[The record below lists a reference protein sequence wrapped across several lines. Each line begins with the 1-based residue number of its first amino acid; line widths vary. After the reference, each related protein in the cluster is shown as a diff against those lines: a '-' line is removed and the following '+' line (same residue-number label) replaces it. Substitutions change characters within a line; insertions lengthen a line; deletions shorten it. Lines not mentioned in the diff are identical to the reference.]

1 MAAELDWRRRLK
13 LALDAAKGM
22 HYLHTRQPPVLHR
35 DLKSA
40 NLLVDKHWQA
50 KVADFNLSRVMQPSA
65 AVSSLAASNPRC
77 FIPLIGLRSLYIK
90 LLTFQRV
97 SG

>member
-1 MAAELDWRRRLK
+1 MYARVTGHCLQTVALELDWRRRLR

-40 NLLVDKHWQA
+40 NLLVDKYWQA
-50 KVADFNLSRVMQPSA
+50 KIADFNLSRVMQPSA
-65 AVSSLAASNPRC
+65 AVSSLAATNPR
-77 FIPLIGLRSLYIK
+77 
-90 LLTFQRV
+90 
-97 SG
+97 

>member
-1 MAAELDWRRRLK
+1 MFMVHQVSTLKCTLQAVAAELDWRRRLR

-22 HYLHTRQPPVLHR
+22 FYLHSRQPPVLHR

-40 NLLVDKHWQA
+40 NLLVDKHWQV

-65 AVSSLAASNPRC
+65 AVSSLAATNPRSVK
-77 FIPLIGLRSLYIK
+77 IA
-90 LLTFQRV
+90 
-97 SG
+97 